1 MKILNDLDY
10 VRIYSEKLK
19 KDNRFFAQQKLL
31 IESQLKSSSTLFKK
45 MFKKNF
51 KLNAR
56 KYLKD
61 AGFLGDVRKDN
72 SKTTKIN

>member
-1 MKILNDLDY
+1 MKVLNDLDY
-10 VRIYSEKLK
+10 VKIYSEKLK
-19 KDNRFFAQQKLL
+19 EDNRLFAQQKLL

-45 MFKKNF
+45 MFKKSF

-61 AGFLGDVRKDN
+61 AGFLEDIYKGDSGIER
-72 SKTTKIN
+72 